1 MGQLDG
7 RVFLPDF
14 QSDGIGGGY
23 LPPRLSGTNDG
34 IFFLYADQRD
44 DVRLNRVRNI
54 LQQRGQSALREMKIG
69 AKYCLFLPNSF
80 ELTRQFFRSI
90 GIAKYRLVN
99 NDSNLALKNSNV
111 LSSLQK
117 KVFGDLQISL
127 DAINPRFI
135 GINRFNQEVF
145 STILGRSVTGKD
157 GKRNAEFERVGNG
170 RLKGDINPDAFF
182 RATNEHTFDNCAR
195 NIGYMF
201 ATKRFPRTSNLN
213 VIYSDIIASIPENE
227 NGNNYSV
234 LALQEN
240 IEAHLVDF
248 FAAMTKRNNEGR
260 SNALAFDEALI
271 ANNERNGVR
280 SLLQQFSTP
289 FPMAQVGFDL
299 TVPTDGAKILE
310 PTAGNGV
317 LISPFLGRSV
327 NLNLFELDKNRAARL
342 NSLAQKYNNSD
353 VVVGDCVKSLDTV
366 SNDMDIVVA
375 NPPFEALKDAQQV
388 VDKNGTKITL
398 RTLDHLIA
406 FKALEKLKDDGR
418 AFLVLPADMIEKGR
432 LKGAKRFWDNYLRA
446 TYHVA
451 GSACVDGR
459 LFRKMGAQFPTLMYS
474 IAGRRSTPLSNAEI
488 REQEIEELPLLR
500 SFDEIYAWADATR
513 EKVFAILPKLRE
525 QEPANWLGASV
536 KPNAPRVPNE
546 PRVSAAIPA
555 SPDGLENA
563 TTHET
568 VPEEEKTAKP
578 VSEEKQPDNE
588 VNNKNDNDVRK
599 KRRSSKKET
608 PETLQSDAIDEN
620 AEEAEEPE
628 NLQSPY
634 IDLVDDLADNPL
646 LSAYSSFSKVG
657 TSSTRIQKALES
669 NTYQALADVEAKYGD
684 IDEFV
689 AKKLNLS
696 VTELG
701 ERFSPEQ
708 VDGAALAFS
717 RMDEGK
723 GFLYGD
729 LMGVG
734 KGRELSMIALS
745 AFSEDRPVIFWTEQ
759 PNLFTDFVA
768 RDMSEAFGM
777 SATEIKEKGI
787 LHPFI
792 FNQGAEARVIDNDT
806 LDVLYDTGNVPDAK
820 ENGIPSNI
828 NFVLSTYSQVQT
840 KQGVW
845 KADAMLNWLAKKEE
859 EGKKPLLILDECHK
873 SAGESSRTGEVIKDL
888 VRGVKK
894 LGGNVVY
901 SSATPLKSAKNIGIY
916 TDILPETEF
925 STEDLVA
932 MIETSPVALQE
943 VLATEMARIGSTIS
957 REIDTSGVKR
967 RFVSTM
973 DIDPLQ
979 HKTIIKNLDVVSE
992 FLSELVEK
1000 ARDVDGIG
1008 REIGSQYAS
1017 ASTGEGQSSKKV
1029 DVTTTSPVSQFHN
1042 LSQYMMSAAKTAF
1055 AEDLIMSAIADGVKP
1070 VVVVENTGNDI
1081 LRRFSEREGLTTE
1094 MDGKAVQIIDRL
1106 PNIGDVLK
1114 ENASKLL
1121 DVTIVDPLGEK
1132 YHTRLENEGS
1142 LGSWLIDFKRRVD
1155 EADLSDLTISP
1166 IDKIIEIADKHGL
1179 SIGEITKRNLCAKK
1193 MDDGRYVVSKRSIPD
1208 KREVVRDFNNGLTD
1222 IIIMNRAAATGIS
1235 MHCSP
1240 AVGCDLRP
1248 RRMIKL
1254 QLQSEIT
1261 AETQINGRIQRFGQV
1276 HDAEYDIPLLG
1287 IAADDRLCQ
1296 LFNMKNRNLSATS
1309 SGIREN
1315 KNNISEALDLLNPV
1329 GNKVV
1334 YDYLVEHENL
1344 AKNLGITIG
1353 EKDGEYARKLMGRL
1367 VCLPVASQEA
1377 VLSDIDTKFKM
1388 EIEVLNSRGLNPLKL
1403 SSFDWKAT
1411 VEQVEEIVQG
1421 DKATETIGKKPVF
1434 LNKVTFQETIVP
1446 ISFDAVKKAVQRG
1459 EDNLTDDIL
1468 HRVISPSEVVGDLFD
1483 VDNSVNWDNPYW
1495 DRALGRRDIDISLG
1509 INSVGD
1515 EEANSIFKD
1524 YCNGNV
1530 PLSVDEK
1537 RIVKALDFAIFLRN
1551 QLPQMRVG
1559 NFVQVPVNLA
1569 PNLEK
1574 TGIMDNIRSA
1584 FSNVRKGIKVPAVI
1598 TSIGFNGEDLSNIS
1612 SWKVTLAV
1620 PGEKTTTTYP
1630 FTTFYGIWDSLS
1642 AVDKLRFSDFYDPIS
1657 NTKVPLLFSRY
1668 GQFLSKSEKNDV
1680 VSSLSFSD
1688 IHKNKN
1694 EKLNLTNKDLDDLNI
1709 NSNQRLRE
1717 YVKNCFDLAP
1727 AGVVTRSRYTLEGNL
1742 FKACALS
1749 DPRQKIAYTTSDGE
1763 LHNAILLPKDIKEA
1777 DLIVDMKKKADHL
1790 TVCLPDI
1797 PHLDRFLISLT
1808 EIGYYINRHAYELE
1822 HLDELRKEVFVRSA
1836 AQAIVY
1842 QYERNNAELIKNEN
1856 ELFQQAKTYIENNM
1870 GKVANDFTNCFVKK
1884 KRPPEIFVGSD
1895 IFLNV
1900 NDAYETSVNDDKDRI
1915 FNSYYRVD
1923 LMNVFNSNDVNDI
1936 RIIGWGKT
1944 NQLIFN
1950 KKNSFFSEEKLK
1962 DENVKEFLELSA
1974 NFFDNVGRLTRG
1986 NLSFATDTSFRGNA
2000 IAVEM
2005 LLSMA
2010 NQNGKNIMLGGG
2022 FAHIF
2027 QCLEKYQPLIFAD
2040 NTLENNKKNEENDEA
2055 VLAC

>member
-54 LQQRGQSALREMKIG
+54 LQRRGQSALREMKIG
-69 AKYCLFLPNSF
+69 AKYCLFLPNTF

-170 RLKGDINPDAFF
+170 RLKGDISPDAFF

-248 FAAMTKRNNEGR
+248 FAAMTKKNNDGR
-260 SNALAFDEALI
+260 SNALAFDESLI

-375 NPPFEALKDAQQV
+375 NPPFEALKDDQQV

-398 RTLDHLIA
+398 RSLDHLIA

-500 SFDEIYAWADATR
+500 SFDQIYAWADATR

-525 QEPANWLGASV
+525 QEAANWLGASS

-555 SPDGLENA
+555 SP
-563 TTHET
+563 

-588 VNNKNDNDVRK
+588 ANNKNDNDVRK

-696 VTELG
+696 VAELG

-723 GFLYGD
+723 GFLFSD

-734 KGRELSMIALS
+734 KGRELAMMAFS

-777 SATEIKEKGI
+777 SATDIKEKGI

-820 ENGIPSNI
+820 KNGIPSNI

-873 SAGESSRTGEVIKDL
+873 SAGESSRTGDVIKDL

-925 STEDLVA
+925 STDALVE
-932 MIETSPVALQE
+932 MIEASPVALQE

-973 DIDPLQ
+973 DIDPLR
-979 HKTIIKNLDVVSE
+979 HNTIIKNLDVVSE

-1000 ARDVDGIG
+1000 AHDVDEIG
-1008 REIGSQYAS
+1008 RKLGSQYAS
-1017 ASTGEGQSSKKV
+1017 TLTGEGQSSKKV

-1055 AEDLIMSAIADGVKP
+1055 AEDLIMDAIADGVKP
-1070 VVVVENTGNDI
+1070 VIVVENTGNDI
-1081 LRRFSEREGLTTE
+1081 LRRFSEREGSVTE
-1094 MDGKAVQIIDRL
+1094 MDGKTVQIIDRL
-1106 PNIGDVLK
+1106 PNIGDILK
-1114 ENASKLL
+1114 ENADKLL

-1132 YHTRLENEGS
+1132 YHTRLENDGS
-1142 LGSWLIDFKRRVD
+1142 PLSSWLIDFKRRVD

-1193 MDDGRYVVSKRSIPD
+1193 MDNGQYVVSKRSIPD

-1248 RRMIKL
+1248 RRMIKI

-1276 HDAEYDIPLLG
+1276 HDAEYDIPLMG

-1315 KNNISEALDLLNPV
+1315 KNNISEASDLLNPV

-1344 AKNLGITIG
+1344 AENLGIKIG

-1411 VEQVEEIVQG
+1411 VEQVEEVVQG
-1421 DKATETIGKKPVF
+1421 NNATQTIGKKPVF
-1434 LNKVTFQETIVP
+1434 LNKVTFQENIVP
-1446 ISFDAVKKAVQRG
+1446 ISFDGVNKAVQRG
-1459 EDNLTDDIL
+1459 EDNLTDDFI

-1483 VDNSVNWDNPYW
+1483 KDNKVNWDNPYW
-1495 DRALGRRDIDISLG
+1495 DKALGRRDIDISLG
-1509 INSVGD
+1509 INSVSV

-1524 YCNGNV
+1524 YCNYGNV
-1530 PLSVDEK
+1530 ALSVDEK

-1559 NFVQVPVNLA
+1559 NFVQVPVKLA

-1574 TGIMDNIRSA
+1574 TGIMDNIRSE
-1584 FSNVRKGIKVPAVI
+1584 FSEDDLRKGIKVPAVI
-1598 TSIGFNGEDLSNIS
+1598 TSINFNRDDLSNIAA
-1612 SWKVTLAV
+1612 WKVTLAV
-1620 PGEKTTTTYP
+1620 PGEKATTTYP
-1630 FTTFYGIWDSLS
+1630 FTTFYGIWESLS
-1642 AVDKLRFSDFYDPIS
+1642 VIEKVDYSDFYDPIA

-1668 GQFLSKSEKNDV
+1668 GQFLSKSAKDDV

-1688 IHKNKN
+1688 IHKDKN

-1727 AGVVTRSRYTLEGNL
+1727 AGVVTRSRFTLEGNL

-1777 DLIVDMKKKADHL
+1777 DLIVQMKKKAENF
-1790 TVCLPDI
+1790 TICLPDVSH
-1797 PHLDRFLISLT
+1797 PNEFLQSLLHLGLDIYGHGLELDQLT
-1808 EIGYYINRHAYELE
+1808 DFDKEL
-1822 HLDELRKEVFVRSA
+1822 FVGHTARI
-1836 AQAIVY
+1836 IVC
-1842 QYERNNAELIKNEN
+1842 QYTRNNAELIKKED
-1856 ELFQQAKTYIENNM
+1856 ELVKQAMAYVSDNM
-1870 GKVANDFTNCFVKK
+1870 SQVARDFFNCFNNK
-1884 KRPPEIFVGSD
+1884 KRPAEIFAGSD
-1895 IFLNV
+1895 VFQNL
-1900 NDAYETSVNDDKDRI
+1900 DMAYETYLPSGRSVLAVRG
-1915 FNSYYRVD
+1915 SYPLIMGAV
-1923 LMNVFNSNDVNDI
+1923 NSNDVNDM
-1936 RIIGWGKT
+1936 RILCWYSS
-1944 NQLIFN
+1944 NQFIFN
-1950 KKNSFFSEEKLK
+1950 KKNSFFTDEKLQN
-1962 DENVKEFLELSA
+1962 ENIKNFLEDSQNHLS
-1974 NFFDNVGRLTRG
+1974 DIGRLTKG
-1986 NLSFATDTSFRGNA
+1986 NLAFRALWPEKTNMSVK
-2000 IAVEM
+2000 IFLEM
-2005 LLSMA
+2005 A
-2010 NQNGKNIMLGGG
+2010 KQNGKNIMLGGG
-2022 FAHIF
+2022 FVDIF
-2027 QCLEKYQPLIFAD
+2027 KCIEKYQPLIFAD